1 MSASA
6 PLSFARATSA
16 LSSALTFGIHP
27 SLDAITAMVN
37 AMGRP
42 DDSFLSVQIT
52 GTNGKSST
60 ARLTAAML
68 VAHGLVTG
76 CYTSPHLDSY
86 VERIEIGDSP
96 VSECDFARAIE
107 ASLCAAKATNIG
119 EPTEFELLTAAALW
133 LFRERQVD
141 AAVLEVG
148 MGGTWDATTVVNPAV
163 AVITGVGL
171 DHTAHLGNSREEI
184 AADKAHIIKAACTPI
199 LGPGTEGVESYFL
212 DRAEIFDLH
221 PRAVRPFTRPTPV
234 ATELTIRYSIEAR
247 PDSPEGHTLLR
258 VVGVH
263 ADYGVLEVAA
273 PAYQAPNVATAIA
286 SVEAA
291 LGRALDPI
299 ALALALSTF
308 RMSARFESISRDPV
322 VIADGSHN
330 PQAARVLARAVA
342 DAWPDPGD
350 RPALLLGVLAD
361 KDARGIVDALKDVGA
376 AWFLGTPDSDR
387 ALASRDLAAVVRE
400 VTGVEPV
407 VCETVGEALDAARG
421 SGLDV
426 VATGS
431 LVTAAEARR
440 ALRNA

>member
-1 MSASA
+1 MGVSAS
-6 PLSFARATSA
+6 LTFAQATAA

-37 AMGRP
+37 TMGRP

-60 ARLTAAML
+60 ARLTASML
-68 VAHGLVTG
+68 AAHGLVTG

-86 VERIEIGDSP
+86 TERIEIGTSP
-96 VSECDFARAIE
+96 VSESDFARAVE
-107 ASLCAAKATNIG
+107 ASLDAATNAHIAQ
-119 EPTEFELLTAAALW
+119 PTEFELLTAAALW
-133 LFRERQVD
+133 LFREREVD

-163 AVITGVGL
+163 AVITSVGL

-212 DRAEIFDLH
+212 DRAERFDLH
-221 PRAVRPFTRPTPV
+221 PRAVRPLTRPTPV
-234 ATELTIRYSIEAR
+234 AEELTIRYSIEVR
-247 PDSPEGHTLLR
+247 PDSPRSHTRVR

-263 ADYGVLEVAA
+263 ADYGVLEVAT

-291 LGRALDPI
+291 LGRELDPI
-299 ALALALSTF
+299 ALAMALSTF
-308 RMSARFESISRDPV
+308 SMPARFELISRDPAIV
-322 VIADGSHN
+322 ADGSHN
-330 PQAARVLARAVA
+330 PQAARVFARAVL
-342 DAWPDPGD
+342 DAWPDSSV
-350 RPALLLGVLAD
+350 RPALVLGILAD
-361 KDARGIVDALKDVGA
+361 KDARGIVEALKDVGG

-387 ALASRDLAAVVRE
+387 ALDSTDLAAVVRE
-400 VTGVEPV
+400 VAGFEPAV
-407 VCETVGEALDAARG
+407 FATVGEALAAARA
-421 SGLDV
+421 SGTDV

-431 LVTAAEARR
+431 FVTAAEARR
-440 ALRNA
+440 ALRNT